1 MFVRDVLAVRRA
13 DRRAATVGDKET
25 DAFDRCGGAL
35 DELLNDKDAKRLV
48 IEGHGIAG
56 CRRAAGGGESRRY
69 GLARRAAADHDGLR
83 RTVERVALGGLDFAG
98 DQRHSR
104 RESGQHDAA
113 RFVGDVFAVGAADR
127 SAGGVGHKEGHA
139 GNRGCRAIRVLLN
152 DGALLRRIRKHDS
165 LRVVRV
171 DLDCLRF
178 SVKNIALR
186 GLGFRDNVGVRL
198 HVQQADFTVFVGDI
212 DALCGGLPLVI
223 VHEIAGD
230 RGDAELGTRKRRAG
244 RAVLLL
250 DNQGTLFL
258 VEKGECLRRAA
269 LDEDALGGAVQ
280 HKAADRLCFPRRDRC
295 AGDKPGD
302 GNAPVFVGDVV
313 AACLPDHRAG
323 TVRHME
329 HDARNRRGR
338 ARDILLQGKRLHR
351 VVEEGQRLSVIG
363 LDNDGLCAGALVD
376 GIARDGLGFRDHQRT
391 RDAGDR
397 DSAVG
402 VGGIKPVGGQ
412 LAVLGIHHA
421 PIRVCHLELDAR
433 QRRFRHGIELLNG

>member
-1 MFVRDVLAVRRA
+1 M
-13 DRRAATVGDKET
+13 
-25 DAFDRCGGAL
+25 
-35 DELLNDKDAKRLV
+35 
-48 IEGHGIAG
+48 
-56 CRRAAGGGESRRY
+56 
-69 GLARRAAADHDGLR
+69 
-83 RTVERVALGGLDFAG
+83 
-98 DQRHSR
+98 
-104 RESGQHDAA
+104 
-113 RFVGDVFAVGAADR
+113 
-127 SAGGVGHKEGHA
+127 
-139 GNRGCRAIRVLLN
+139 
-152 DGALLRRIRKHDS
+152 
-165 LRVVRV
+165 
-171 DLDCLRF
+171 
-178 SVKNIALR
+178 
-186 GLGFRDNVGVRL
+186 
-198 HVQQADFTVFVGDI
+198 FVGDI
-212 DALCGGLPLVI
+212 DAPCGGLPLVI

-250 DNQGTLFL
+250 DDQGTLFL
-258 VEKGECLRRAA
+258 VEKGERLRRAA

-323 TVRHME
+323 AVCHME
-329 HDARNRRGR
+329 RDARNRRGR
-338 ARDILLQGKRLHR
+338 ARDVLLQGKRLHR

-421 PIRVCHLELDAR
+421 TIRVCHLELDAR
-433 QRRFRHGIELLNG
+433 QRRFRHGIELLNGQRTFALVPERQLLDFALPNQNILRVPVEDKSVHGLDLPRGDGRTRLQTVQHDFSGLVCVIHTVVGADRRAAAVDQLERDARQRFIRRTLDVFPNNERSCRLIIYREGICHARPNDDALGGVILDIALGGAGFRDNHGGVGL